1 MEHTVITIARSYGS
15 GGRTLGKLL
24 AKELGINFYDRELIR
39 IASEDSGINEALFG
53 ALDEKVK
60 KPIFGSSTNVYKGQL
75 LPPESDG
82 FVSDDNLFNCQ
93 AKSIKEIAE
102 KESCV
107 IIGRCADYI
116 LKDNPNVIRLYFY
129 APEEDCIHRVQEQ
142 NGGTRKDIIKKIE
155 KINKYRSDYYRY
167 HTGKDWTDTQNYD
180 FCLNTS
186 SMSYEKLIKTVKA
199 YIEICRE

>member
-53 ALDEKVK
+53 AVDEKVK

-93 AKSIKEIAE
+93 AKSIKEIAAN
-102 KESCV
+102 ESCV

-116 LKDNPNVIRLYFY
+116 LKDDPNVIRLFFY
-129 APEEDCIHRVQEQ
+129 ASEEDCIHRVQEQ